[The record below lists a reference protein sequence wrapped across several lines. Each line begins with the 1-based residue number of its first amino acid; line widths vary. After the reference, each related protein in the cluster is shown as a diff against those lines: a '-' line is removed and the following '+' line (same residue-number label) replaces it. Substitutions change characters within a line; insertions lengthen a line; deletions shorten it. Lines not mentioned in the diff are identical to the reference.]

1 MKAVVYATKGAKSEV
16 FSAENMVLEIW
27 VENLGLCINEQHGIF
42 RESTPRKAYKHFG
55 TFNLSDEFCEIAREY
70 LESRDFFQG
79 QNAKVFTALKQKLE
93 L

>member
-1 MKAVVYATKGAKSEV
+1 MKAVVYATKGAKSDV
-16 FSAENMVLEIW
+16 FTAENMILEIW

-79 QNAKVFTALKQKLE
+79 QNSKVFTALKQKLE